1 MSDDRL
7 KNTQRVDE
15 KAPKTIDDRSS
26 RSPALTKAEVE
37 ARLRGSMVGG
47 ILPVPPEK
55 PGYTRVWL
63 SETNKQNPIS
73 WYESLGYRKVHP
85 KDTPNFGQEYLK
97 SPSGIEE
104 VRCNEMIL
112 YEIEKEIR
120 DHIMKVNHHDMPLE
134 LQGRPAGDMRN
145 RLVDPKTGESVY
157 LNEADDE
164 ERAFAKRKVPTPK
177 FE

>member
-7 KNTQRVDE
+7 KNTQRADE
-15 KAPKTIDDRSS
+15 KAPKTVDDRQS
-26 RSPALTKAEVE
+26 RSPALTKEEVE
-37 ARLRGSMVGG
+37 ARLRGAMVGG
-47 ILPVPPEK
+47 ILPNPPHK
-55 PGYTRVWL
+55 PGYVRIWL

-85 KDTPNFGQEYLK
+85 REVPNFGQEYLK

-104 VRCNEMIL
+104 VRCNEMLL

-120 DHIMKVNHHDMPLE
+120 DHILKVAHHDMPLE
-134 LQGRPAGDMRN
+134 MQGRPVGDMKN

-157 LNEADDE
+157 RDERDE
-164 ERAFAKRKVPTPK
+164 EEKVFATRRVPTPK